1 MRRLLV
7 LLSPKSDAMIPTLQ
21 AFARRY
27 GFKSTDH
34 DVFKIQFLMVLAMS
48 VVLGISFDAQLEWRR
63 YATEHHLEL
72 MMRGWD
78 VVAWLT
84 LLCAAPGMLF
94 LIRRFPLTLGRIRRN
109 LAGLVVGS
117 SLIYVVVINVRFGL
131 RLLPNL
137 WLSPA
142 KELPPD
148 WSTYLNTSLLLLPI
162 DVVAFFGFFAITY
175 AVDYYF
181 QSRQHA
187 EEAMQLQLQ
196 AAQLTSDLSR
206 AELAVLRNQLHP
218 HFIFNSFNAVATL
231 VRQKKTMR
239 RSKSSRN

>member
-1 MRRLLV
+1 
-7 LLSPKSDAMIPTLQ
+7 MIPTLQ

-117 SLIYVVVINVRFGL
+117 SLILSGDGQNQPLRVTSKPATLSEINL
-131 RLLPNL
+131 RRERLESQND
-137 WLSPA
+137 A
-142 KELPPD
+142 DE
-148 WSTYLNTSLLLLPI
+148 STQGGPTRNNNQTGSSLLS
-162 DVVAFFGFFAITY
+162 VG
-175 AVDYYF
+175 
-181 QSRQHA
+181 
-187 EEAMQLQLQ
+187 
-196 AAQLTSDLSR
+196 
-206 AELAVLRNQLHP
+206 NG
-218 HFIFNSFNAVATL
+218 
-231 VRQKKTMR
+231 
-239 RSKSSRN
+239 